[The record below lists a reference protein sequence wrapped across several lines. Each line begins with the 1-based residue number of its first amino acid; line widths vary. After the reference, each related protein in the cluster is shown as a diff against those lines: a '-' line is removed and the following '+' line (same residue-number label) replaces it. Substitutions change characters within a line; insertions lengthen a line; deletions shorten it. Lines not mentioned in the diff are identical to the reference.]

1 MSRPVTRMQNA
12 NKFKLG
18 LFGTNCSGGLTMTK
32 APEHWVAS
40 WENNLQAAQLADDA
54 GIEFLLPLARW
65 LGQHGATNTQESTFE
80 TLTWASALLASTR
93 EISAFGTV
101 HVSLIH
107 PVFAAKQI
115 VTVDHVGRGRF
126 GLNVVSGWNEGE
138 FGMFGVDLLEHDE
151 RYAFTEEWVTIAR
164 RIWVEEEPFDFDGR
178 YFTLRSVLG
187 KPKPYGQSGGPLLMS
202 AGSSRAGQ
210 AFAAR
215 HADCLFMVI
224 VDLERLPG
232 DIQKLHALAD
242 RRIGVYAS
250 GHLIAR
256 PTTRQAQ
263 EYYHYIVRELGDWE
277 AAEFMMASRISGNVQ
292 SMPHEKMKEI
302 KERFISG
309 SGTYPVVGSYDDVA
323 ESFRRLNECG
333 LDGMAI
339 GLVNYIDEFPI
350 LRDEVL
356 PRMERLGLREPIDVV
371 ARAQGRRSMS

>member
-1 MSRPVTRMQNA
+1 MGRPISRMHNA

-18 LFGTNCSGGLTMTK
+18 LFGMNCSGGLTMTK
-32 APEHWVAS
+32 APEHWNAS
-40 WENNLQAAQLADDA
+40 WDNNLHVAHMADDA

-80 TLTWASALLASTR
+80 TLTWASALLAATSG
-93 EISAFGTV
+93 ISAFGTV
-101 HVSLIH
+101 HVSFIH

-115 VTVDHVGRGRF
+115 VTADHVGRGRF

-151 RYAFTEEWVTIAR
+151 RYVFTEEWVTIAR
-164 RIWVEEEPFDFDGR
+164 RIWTEEQPFDFDGR
-178 YFTLRSVLG
+178 YFTLRGVLG
-187 KPKPYGQSGGPLLMS
+187 KPKPYGESGGPLLMS

-224 VDLERLPG
+224 VDLERLP
-232 DIQKLHALAD
+232 AD
-242 RRIGVYAS
+242 VEELQTAAGKRFGVFAS
-250 GHLIAR
+250 GHVIAR
-256 PTTRQAQ
+256 PTRRQAE
-263 EYYHYIVRELGDWE
+263 EYYRYIVHDLGDWD
-277 AAEFMMASRISGNVQ
+277 AAEFMMASRVSGNVQ
-292 SMPHEKMKEI
+292 SMPQEKMKEI

-309 SGTYPVVGSYDDVA
+309 SGTYPVVGSFDDVA
-323 ESFRRLNECG
+323 EGFRRFSRCG

-356 PRMERLGLREPIDVV
+356 PRMERLGLREPVS
-371 ARAQGRRSMS
+371 RQQ